1 MPLSTPSAPMNP
13 TSACSILR
21 RLGAVAVLGLLV
33 VAPAAA
39 QDAASGPAPPDTLDR
54 PVLIPADGPE
64 AAALRQE
71 APDRTPLPD
80 RWRRLDPRGL
90 PVVGYPVLNPY
101 QQNPLKGDLAV
112 LGQNTFVVLTLL
124 GAPATT
130 FSNQEGA
137 ETQLNTRFIGALE
150 LFNGLTVFKPKNW
163 SVKGSFQ
170 GVVNQGGA
178 NDLSE
183 VELLELF
190 GEFKLANL
198 GDQYYDFASVRG
210 GLQAFNADLR
220 GFLYNDINLG
230 GQFFGEAASNRYRWA
245 VAVFLPREKGPGG
258 GLTFTTNNQTVVSGT
273 LVAEDFARP
282 GFNAILTAAANL
294 DDSVEDAGLNV
305 VYLGFTSDGHVGRL
319 FVLPT
324 AYLAFGTDDFNPV
337 AGQETSVSAF
347 MAGIELAYPKNW
359 LTYRAAAFVASGDS
373 DPDDDS
379 ATGFDSILD
388 NVGLFGGATSFVVG
402 GASFFT
408 RPNSFLPAGRVA
420 ASGLGT
426 RANFVNPGIQL
437 LNAGLDAVV
446 SPRIFAQLDYN
457 YFRFFEPA
465 AAGLAD
471 DEAALGQEINAAL
484 RFRAFLNE
492 NLVFQVGGSA
502 FLPGTAGEALLG
514 ASDTILTGNVA
525 LLALF

>member
-1 MPLSTPSAPMNP
+1 MRRPQRQTPENAGGGRL
-13 TSACSILR
+13 TR
-21 RLGAVAVLGLLV
+21 RTVLCG
-33 VAPAAA
+33 
-39 QDAASGPAPPDTLDR
+39 
-54 PVLIPADGPE
+54 
-64 AAALRQE
+64 AAALG
-71 APDRTPLPD
+71 TT
-80 RWRRLDPRGL
+80 
-90 PVVGYPVLNPY
+90 
-101 QQNPLKGDLAV
+101 LAAA
-112 LGQNTFVVLTLL
+112 GMP
-124 GAPATT
+124 AARAATT
-130 FSNQEGA
+130 LRWWSTQSSPEQLAAYRYQIDAFEAAHPGVSIRFERTSDEGYA
-137 ETQLNTRFIGALE
+137 AQLAAAFAGGRAPNLVTHLPSFAVADYWNAGLLLPFDDVIAAVGADNFLD
-150 LFNGLTVFKPKNW
+150 
-163 SVKGSFQ
+163 
-170 GVVNQGGA
+170 GA
-178 NDLSE
+178 NRVYES
-183 VELLELF
+183 
-190 GEFKLANL
+190 
-198 GDQYYDFASVRG
+198 
-210 GLQAFNADLR
+210 
-220 GFLYNDINLG
+220 
-230 GQFFGEAASNRYRWA
+230 
-245 VAVFLPREKGPGG
+245 G